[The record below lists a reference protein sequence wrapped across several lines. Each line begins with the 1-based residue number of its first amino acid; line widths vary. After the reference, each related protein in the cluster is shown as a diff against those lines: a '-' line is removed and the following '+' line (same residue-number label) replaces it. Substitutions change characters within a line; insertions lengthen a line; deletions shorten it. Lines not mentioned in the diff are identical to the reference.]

1 MSNEEKELLL
11 RVLPDEW
18 TFEALDG
25 TRPRY
30 LVCDEEGD
38 VFLQGVSNTAKGA
51 VLELIEQARRNG
63 VNEGRMNKQHEILT
77 VLGVNQVI
85 ADLRKK

>member
-1 MSNEEKELLL
+1 MINTKHTPEPWWIPTGYYTYIQGMS
-11 RVLPDEW
+11 
-18 TFEALDG
+18 
-25 TRPRY
+25 
-30 LVCDEEGD
+30 
-38 VFLQGVSNTAKGA
+38 
-51 VLELIEQARRNG
+51 NG